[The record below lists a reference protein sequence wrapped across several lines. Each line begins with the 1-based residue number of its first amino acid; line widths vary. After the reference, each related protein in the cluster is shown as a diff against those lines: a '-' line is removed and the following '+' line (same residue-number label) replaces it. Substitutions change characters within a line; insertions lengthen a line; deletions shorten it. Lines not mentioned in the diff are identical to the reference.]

1 MKYSDAR
8 ILVFCKAPVPG
19 EVKTRLIPAL
29 GDQGACDLHIEL
41 ATHIL
46 DVVQA
51 AQLAPVQL
59 WCAPD
64 TNHAFFTE
72 RHEVSLYQQTGQ
84 DLGER
89 MHRAFVS
96 ALADPG
102 VNRVILIGAD
112 CPTIDD
118 NYMDTA
124 LGKLEDH
131 DAVIGPAEDGGY
143 GLIGLTKPNADYF
156 QDITWGTGT
165 VCEDTCRRFNKAD
178 INWAQLPRIWDVD
191 RPEDVARWRQMHD

>member
-8 ILVFCKAPVPG
+8 ILVFCKAPIPG

-72 RHEVSLYQQTGQ
+72 REEVSLYQQTGQ

-96 ALADPG
+96 ALDDPG
-102 VNRVILIGAD
+102 VSRAILIGAD

-118 NYMDTA
+118 TYMDTA
-124 LGKLEDH
+124 LGILEDH

-143 GLIGLTKPNADYF
+143 GLIGLTKPTADYF
-156 QDITWGTGT
+156 QDIAWGTGT

-178 INWAQLPRIWDVD
+178 INWAELPRIWDVD
-191 RPEDVARWRQMHD
+191 RPKDVARWRQLHD